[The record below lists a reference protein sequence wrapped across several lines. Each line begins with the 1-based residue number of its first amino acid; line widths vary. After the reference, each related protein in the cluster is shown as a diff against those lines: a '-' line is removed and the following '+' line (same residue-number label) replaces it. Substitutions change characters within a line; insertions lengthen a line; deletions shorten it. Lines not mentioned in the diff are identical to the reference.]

1 MINAKQDESGWNQ
14 ECLEK
19 YQNPRYADDITLMT
33 ENEEEL
39 RSLLIKEENGDN
51 ERG

>member
-1 MINAKQDESGWNQ
+1 MINAKLDESGWNQ

-19 YQNPRYADDITLMT
+19 YQNLTYADVIPLMT

-39 RSLLIKEENGDN
+39 RSLLIKEANGEN